1 MTRQL
6 ILNAHII
13 DPATGFDR
21 PGHIAIAG
29 GQLVAI
35 GEAPQGFTADQTFD
49 AQGLIAAPG
58 LVDLCARLRDPA
70 HRTDDKPDPELQ
82 AAVAGGVTT
91 LVCPP
96 DTEPPMD
103 EPGLVRM
110 LRDRAERMAL
120 ADVRPLGALTR
131 GLAGNDL
138 AALVQLAESGCIGFS
153 QAEHAM
159 ADTQVLLRA
168 MQYAATH
175 GLAVWLRPQDAF
187 IGKGGV
193 AASGAV
199 ATRLGLS
206 GVPVASETVALFTI
220 FELMRSSG
228 CRVHLCR
235 LSSAKG
241 VEMLRAA
248 KAEGLPVTA
257 DVSVHNLHLSDNDL
271 GYFDSHYRLTPVL
284 RTPRDRDVLS
294 AGLADGTI
302 DALCSDHTPVAS
314 DDKLLPFASAA
325 PGASAVELLLPLA
338 LKWAQASGR
347 STLLAID
354 CVTQRAAR
362 AAGLQ
367 AGRLQPGEP
376 ANMVL
381 FDPHEPWVVNAGNLR
396 SHSVCTPFAGLELVG
411 RVRATWARGKLVHN
425 RLS

>member
-6 ILNAHII
+6 ILNAHIL

-21 PGHIAIAG
+21 PGHIAIADG
-29 GQLVAI
+29 RIVSL
-35 GEAPQGFTADQTFD
+35 GEAPQGFTADQTID

-70 HRTDDKPDPELQ
+70 HSTEDKPDSELQ

-110 LRDRAERMAL
+110 LRYRAMSMAL

-138 AALVQLAESGCIGFS
+138 AALSQLAESGCIGFS

-175 GLAVWLRPQDAF
+175 GLSVWLRPQDAF

-284 RTPRDRDVLS
+284 RSPRDRDALS

-338 LKWAQASGR
+338 LKWAQASGH
-347 STLLAID
+347 STLQALD

-367 AGRLQPGEP
+367 AGRLNPGELTD
-376 ANMVL
+376 MVL
-381 FDPHEPWVVNAGNLR
+381 FDPHEPWVVNAGSLH
-396 SHSVCTPFAGLELVG
+396 SHSACTPFAGLELVG